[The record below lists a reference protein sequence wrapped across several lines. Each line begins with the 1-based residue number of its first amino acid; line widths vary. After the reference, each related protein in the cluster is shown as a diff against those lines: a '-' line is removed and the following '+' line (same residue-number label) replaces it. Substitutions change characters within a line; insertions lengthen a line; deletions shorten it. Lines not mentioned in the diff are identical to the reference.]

1 MSDKLKGLGLFA
13 AGAAIGGAV
22 ALLYAPRAGRHT
34 RARIRNSANQ
44 TLHRAEE
51 VRDGVRT
58 YVSEL
63 VDDVSEAIAPTIE
76 SCKKTATVS
85 SDTVLQALDKV
96 RERMDN
102 GRERVENFFRS
113 VAS

>member
-44 TLHRAEE
+44 TIHRVEE
-51 VRDGVRT
+51 VGDGVRS
-58 YVSEL
+58 YLSEL
-63 VDDVSEAIAPTIE
+63 VDDVSEAIAPTIA
-76 SCKKTATVS
+76 SCNQTETVS
-85 SDTVLQALDKV
+85 SHTVLDALDKV
-96 RERMDN
+96 RERMDS
-102 GRERVENFFRS
+102 GRKRVENFIRS